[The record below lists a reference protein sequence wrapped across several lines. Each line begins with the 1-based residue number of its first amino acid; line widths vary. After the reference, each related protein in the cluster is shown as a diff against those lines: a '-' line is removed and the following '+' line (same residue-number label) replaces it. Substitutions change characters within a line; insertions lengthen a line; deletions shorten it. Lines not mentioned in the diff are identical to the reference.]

1 MTNHIVYCKKK
12 KLINNNIMLPKPGAI
27 LANKFMDFFRE

>member
-1 MTNHIVYCKKK
+1 MTNHLVYCKKK
-12 KLINNNIMLPKPGAI
+12 KINTIMLPKPGAI